1 MQGIEINKK
10 HKYNLGSAFALVV
23 GNVVGAGIFV
33 KNKGIIDNT
42 HSVWLTA
49 LTWFIGGVIIV
60 SMALA
65 LIEII
70 STNKST
76 NNGGVVAWGTK
87 FVNHRF
93 GRTVMWFM
101 YWIYLP
107 IMIMSLAYYGAYYTL
122 PMLSISGARDINGH
136 LTTTGTWIMFAITIF
151 YLVVLGSVNALTFK
165 PGNVIQMIA
174 IILTLIPLIIIV
186 IIGLCTKNASNI
198 PKAHTYLHHSK
209 GLSGVIVSLPSVLF
223 AFDGFYYVTNI
234 KGDLKNPRKN
244 LTLSLI
250 LGLLFVSLLYILI
263 SVAIFSINLGS
274 DAGDAIKFSHHSF
287 NGVFEK
293 FVGICIIMGS
303 LGGLNG
309 YILSGARMVRH
320 GARYNLL
327 PLKKHLIKSN
337 KIDVP
342 HGSTFA
348 IIGIAIVF
356 TIFSFLFGTLAKI
369 GASNIDGGVFV
380 FINDLSNWQ
389 TLLIFIFIGI
399 IIAGAVVNRFT
410 KKIEVDKRKY
420 FMPAAIITVLALIII
435 PIWNIYSTIVGA
447 FTSSDVDIRQ
457 QDIVLLVILIV
468 FISIIIIGA
477 YWDKIFRTDRNK
489 KEWSN

>member
-33 KNKGIIDNT
+33 KNKGIIHNT
-42 HSVWLTA
+42 GSVWLTA
-49 LTWFIGGVIIV
+49 GTWLIGGIIII

-70 STNKST
+70 STNKSS

-87 FVNHRF
+87 FINHRF

-107 IMIMSLAYYGAYYTL
+107 IMIMSLSYYGAYYTL
-122 PMLSISGARDINGH
+122 PILAIDGSRDMHGN
-136 LTTTGTWIMFAITIF
+136 LTSLGTWLMFAITMF
-151 YLVVLGSVNALTFK
+151 YLLLFGSVNALTFK
-165 PGNVIQMIA
+165 PGNVMQMVA
-174 IILTLIPLIIIV
+174 IILTLIPLIIII
-186 IIGLCTKNASNI
+186 IIGLCTKSAANI
-198 PKAHTYLHHSK
+198 PQAHKYLHNK
-209 GLSGVIVSLPSVLF
+209 GVSGIIISLPSVLF

-244 LTLSLI
+244 LTLSL
-250 LGLLFVSLLYILI
+250 LFGLLFVSLLYILI
-263 SVAIFSINLGS
+263 SIAIFSVNLG
-274 DAGDAIKFSHHSF
+274 DNAGDAIQFSHHSF
-287 NGVFEK
+287 NSVFGK
-293 FVGICIIMGS
+293 FVSVCIVMGS

-309 YILSGARMVRH
+309 YILSGSRMVRH

-348 IIGIAIVF
+348 VIGIAILF
-356 TIFSFLFGTLAKI
+356 TIFSFLFGSFTKI
-369 GASNIDGGVFV
+369 GSDNPDGGVFA

-399 IIAGAVVNRFT
+399 IIGGAIVNRFT
-410 KKIEVDKRKY
+410 KKIEVQKRRY
-420 FMPAAIITVLALIII
+420 FLPTAFITVISLAVIL
-435 PIWNIYSTIVGA
+435 IWNISSIIGGA
-447 FTSSDVDIRQ
+447 FTSSSADTKQ
-457 QDIVLLVILIV
+457 QDIVLLIILAIFVIVIV
-468 FISIIIIGA
+468 IGA
-477 YWDKIFRTDRNK
+477 YWDKIFQRNHKK
-489 KEWSN
+489 KEWV